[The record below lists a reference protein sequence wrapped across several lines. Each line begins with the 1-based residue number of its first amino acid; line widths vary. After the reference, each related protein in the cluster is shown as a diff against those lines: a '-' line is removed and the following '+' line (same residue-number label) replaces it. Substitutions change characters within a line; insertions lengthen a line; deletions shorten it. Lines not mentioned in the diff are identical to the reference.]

1 MRLGKCLPGILR
13 SLLGGLSVRSELPY
27 QPLPPL
33 WLACSLP
40 LHAAQLLWALTA
52 PPLCTPWKR
61 APRLPG
67 YRVSLILGTEQ
78 AESSPGEDSS
88 SPSPQAPAWHTA
100 GSQDQVL
107 KVHRASWQIHSA
119 YLRAKPLP
127 TGQEQSLGSTP
138 SSHRDWGLGVTHTS
152 EAHPHTPPSVRASI
166 PF

>member
-1 MRLGKCLPGILR
+1 MHLGKCLPGILR
-13 SLLGGLSVRSELPY
+13 SLLGGLSVRSELPH

-40 LHAAQLLWALTA
+40 LHATQLLWALTA

-61 APRLPG
+61 APWLLG
-67 YRVSLILGTEQ
+67 YRVSLILGSVQ
-78 AESSPGEDSS
+78 AESSPRGGLKQPL
-88 SPSPQAPAWHTA
+88 PSGTSLAHSRVS
-100 GSQDQVL
+100 GSGAE
-107 KVHRASWQIHSA
+107 VHRASWQIHSA

-152 EAHPHTPPSVRASI
+152 EAHPHTPPGVGASI